1 MKKLFFIVLLLSKVC
16 DTYCQSL
23 LKISYEEPEIIFYK
37 KIREQLRLKLN
48 SRTAPGCKSYIF
60 YVKFE
65 LSEKSEIQN
74 VKVSANMTDSLIVSI
89 IQKVIKENESIW
101 DIEKCKKNNPT
112 LRFLVPINIDIYGK
126 DCNMQHS
133 DAEVVKARFDF
144 ASLLKYDPKAERE
157 LRDLYAPPR
166 EKFVGMVLSPL
177 SINNADASY

>member
-1 MKKLFFIVLLLSKVC
+1 MRKLFFLVLLLLQVC

-23 LKISYEEPEIIFYK
+23 LKTTYGEPEIIFYK

-48 SRTAPGCKSYIF
+48 SRTAPGCNSYIF

-74 VKVSANMTDSLIVSI
+74 IKVSANMTDRLIVSI

-112 LRFLVPINIDIYGK
+112 LKFLMPINMDIYRT
-126 DCNMQHS
+126 DCNMRYTN
-133 DAEVVKARFDF
+133 DEVVKLRFDF
-144 ASLLKYDPKAERE
+144 TSLLKYDPKAKGE
-157 LRDLYAPPR
+157 LRDLFAAPR
-166 EKFVGMVLSPL
+166 EKFVGMVLSPIL
-177 SINNADASY
+177 INNADASY

>member
-1 MKKLFFIVLLLSKVC
+1 MKKLFLVVLLLLKVC

-23 LKISYEEPEIIFYK
+23 LKTSYGEPEIIFRK
-37 KIREQLRLKLN
+37 KIREQLLLKLN

-74 VKVSANMTDSLIVSI
+74 IKVSANMTDSLIVSI
-89 IQKVIKENESIW
+89 IQTVIKENESIW

-112 LRFLVPINIDIYGK
+112 LKFLMPINMDVYRM
-126 DCNMQHS
+126 DCNMLYTNN
-133 DAEVVKARFDF
+133 EVVKSRFDF
-144 ASLLKYDPKAERE
+144 TSLLKYEPIAENELHNLFSPPK
-157 LRDLYAPPR
+157 

-177 SINNADASY
+177 LINNASALD